1 MNTAEFL
8 GYRYDEDK
16 LIKYEEDI
24 AERKDTAYGHI
35 SDMEYAD
42 ELNGKLPKQYSVC
55 ACCGRTLVHS
65 YFGYGVKCAE
75 QLFRSIGIMKKISPE
90 FNELMTS
97 YTLNKWNAYAT
108 TIRYLYIKINSD
120 DNGELKKFRSSF
132 KKSFV
137 PAIMQAD
144 RISRKQVDVMINDIR
159 TAYHYGNTDKIDGD
173 TYDMLNKQMDII
185 KRYRPIKYNELLEQF
200 DDILHTNDIVKFV
213 RITYKN
219 AWIDNPFNSQSEY

>member
-1 MNTAEFL
+1 MNIAEFL

-24 AERKDTAYGHI
+24 AERKETAYEYIGE
-35 SDMEYAD
+35 MEYAD
-42 ELNGKLPKQYSVC
+42 ELDGKTPRQYSVC

-65 YFGYGVKCAE
+65 YFGYGAKCAE
-75 QLFRSIGIMKKISPE
+75 QLLRSIRIVKDLSPK

-108 TIRYLYIKINSD
+108 TIRYLYIKVNSD
-120 DNGELKKFRSSF
+120 DNGELKKFRSPF

-137 PAIMQAD
+137 PAIMKAE

-159 TAYHYGNTDKIDGD
+159 TAYNYDNTDKIDSD
-173 TYDMLNKQMDII
+173 TYNMLDKQMDII
-185 KRYRPIKYNELLEQF
+185 KRYRPIKYDELLEQF
-200 DDILHTNDIVKFV
+200 DDIVHTGDIVKFV

-219 AWIDNPFNSQSEY
+219 AWIDNPFNS

>member
-1 MNTAEFL
+1 MNIAEFL
-8 GYRYDEDK
+8 GYKYDEDK

-24 AERKDTAYGHI
+24 AERKETAYEYIGE
-35 SDMEYAD
+35 MEYAD
-42 ELNGKLPKQYSVC
+42 ELDGKTPRQYSVC

-65 YFGYGVKCAE
+65 YFGYGAKCAE
-75 QLFRSIGIMKKISPE
+75 QLLRSIRIVKNLSPE

-97 YTLNKWNAYAT
+97 YSLNKWNAYAT
-108 TIRYLYIKINSD
+108 TIRHLYIKVNSD

-137 PAIMQAD
+137 PSIMNAD

-159 TAYHYGNTDKIDGD
+159 TAYNYGSTDKIDSD
-173 TYDMLNKQMDII
+173 TYNMLDKQMSII
-185 KRYRPIKYNELLEQF
+185 KRYRPIKYDELLEQF
-200 DDILHTNDIVKFV
+200 DDIVHTGDIVKFV

-219 AWIDNPFNSQSEY
+219 AWIDNPFNS

>member
-1 MNTAEFL
+1 MNIAEFL

-24 AERKDTAYGHI
+24 AERKDIAYTAIGE
-35 SDMEYAD
+35 MEYAD
-42 ELNGKLPKQYSVC
+42 ELDGKTPRQYSVC

-65 YFGYGVKCAE
+65 YFGYGAKCAE
-75 QLFRSIGIMKKISPE
+75 QLLRSIRIVKELSPK

-108 TIRYLYIKINSD
+108 TIRYLYIKVNSND
-120 DNGELKKFRSSF
+120 DGELKKFRSPF

-137 PAIMQAD
+137 PAIMKAE

-159 TAYHYGNTDKIDGD
+159 TAYNYDSTDKIDSD
-173 TYDMLNKQMDII
+173 TYNMLDKQMDII
-185 KRYRPIKYNELLEQF
+185 KRYRPIKYDELLEQF
-200 DDILHTNDIVKFV
+200 DDIVHTGDIVKFV

-219 AWIDNPFNSQSEY
+219 AWIDNPFNS